1 MLTMRIVQTKKGSNW
16 GNVQIEGIGNFDG
29 LVGIEELTDYEIKET
44 KHKFKDNVGKS
55 KLKKKHKKIKNLD
68 QKNEPTEVVQD
79 LEIEPSDI
87 LPWTNIFVPEEIAN
101 SLVKQGFSNPTEIQR
116 QCIPAAIK
124 GRRDI
129 LGAAETG
136 SGKTLAFGIPML
148 YGILKCLE
156 NELPVEVDSEEED
169 FEPPIKNKKCVRVI
183 HLSSEKKIGSLL
195 GLVLTPTRE
204 LALQIKNHLDITA
217 KYTAVKVAVV
227 VGGMSVEKQI
237 RILKKKP
244 HLLVATPGRLWELMT
259 QEPNLVNLNN
269 IRFFTIDET
278 DRMLERDHF
287 PELRS
292 ILEILQ
298 EHKKVKRQ
306 NFVFSATL
314 TLVHEPPSYIK
325 RKRHNKAQL
334 TQNDKLKKLIKAVGM
349 KDYKVV
355 DITKKTGTAAALK
368 EAKISCTFDEK
379 DYYIYYLLKAYNGR
393 TVIFCNSISCVR
405 RLASLLS
412 LLSCSPLPLH
422 ANMQQRQRLK
432 NLDRFKKEDNS
443 VLLSTDVAA
452 RGLDI
457 PNIDHVIHYQVPRT
471 SEGYIHRSGRTAR
484 ANKTGLTILLIEPNE
499 VKSYIKICNTLG
511 REKDVDEFP
520 VEQNLLL
527 EAKSRVK
534 IARDVDILERKLIK
548 FNSNISW
555 LEKSAEELDLVLDD
569 EQIPKVSN
577 KEVSSAKHQL
587 LINKKQLANLLSKP
601 LISKSTAINTQN
613 EKKKVIKKMKFL
625 KQKLHCT

>member
-1 MLTMRIVQTKKGSNW
+1 MRIVQTKKGSNW

-471 SEGYIHRSGRTAR
+471 SEGMIINIFYL
-484 ANKTGLTILLIEPNE
+484 KLYLLSNDKNNNLI
-499 VKSYIKICNTLG
+499 
-511 REKDVDEFP
+511 EKDVDEFP